1 MNKKISEELKYILQ
15 KIKLHDKLYHQDD
28 SPIITDSDY
37 DQLCLKYDKLIKQF
51 PNFGFPNRTN
61 IGFKPKEQF
70 SKIKHKKPMLSLN
83 NGFSFDDINDFL
95 KRIKKFL
102 FLKEQCLEVVC
113 EPKIDGLSISLSYEN
128 GKFKSAVT
136 RGDGKIGELVTEN
149 VLTIKEIPKTI
160 ENPPDFIEVRGEIFM
175 LKKDFEELNKTQNEN
190 NEKIFSNPRNAA
202 AGSIRQKDPEVT
214 KKRKLNFVAYTIG
227 EISSSDFINK
237 QSELLRHFKKWN
249 FKVPEFYKVVN
260 NIDGI
265 ISYYNFMKNKRENLS
280 YEIDGLVYKVNEL
293 HLQERL
299 GYLSRAPRWAI
310 AHKLPSLSVNT
321 IIEDIDLQ
329 IGRTGAITPVARV
342 KKINVGGVNVSNV
355 SLHNEDEIKR
365 KDIRIGD
372 TILIERAGD
381 VIPHVKKVVLEKR
394 TKNIEKYIFPKYC
407 PSCKSLTIKKETEAV
422 RRCLN
427 NSNCKAQL
435 IGKLIH
441 FCSKNAF
448 NIDGLGE
455 KQINIFVNLKLIKNF
470 SDIFYLENH
479 KSIIIKID
487 RFGELSLQ
495 NLFSSINASKTI
507 TLNKFIFALGIRKIG
522 QNNSK
527 LLADHYKKI
536 SNLKCELMKAKDKDT
551 NSYNEL
557 VNIDQIGSSVIED
570 LILFFNNTEN
580 LNEIDKLLNEIKIK
594 DYSQEKS
601 NSVFSDKKI
610 VITGTLET
618 LSRDEAKS
626 KLNLLGAKVI
636 SKISNNTD
644 YLICGKKPGS
654 KLKYAIDKKVKI
666 LDEENFI
673 NLIKR
678 NL

>member
-1 MNKKISEELKYILQ
+1 MNKKISEELNYISK

-28 SPIITDSDY
+28 SPIITDFEY
-37 DQLCLKYDKLIKQF
+37 DQLCLKYDKLIKEF
-51 PNFGFPNRTN
+51 PNFGFPSRTN
-61 IGFKPKEQF
+61 IGYKPKEQF

-83 NGFSFDDINDFL
+83 NGFSFDDINEFL

-102 FLKEQCLEVVC
+102 ILKEHCLEVIC

-136 RGDGKIGELVTEN
+136 RGDGNIGELVTEN
-149 VLTIKEIPKTI
+149 VLTIEEIPKVLKNSP
-160 ENPPDFIEVRGEIFM
+160 EFIEVRGEIFM
-175 LKKDFEELNKTQNEN
+175 LKKDFEELNKIQNKN

-202 AGSIRQKDPEVT
+202 AGSIRQKDPKIT
-214 KKRKLNFVAYTIG
+214 KKRRLNFVAYTIG
-227 EISSSDFINK
+227 EISSSYFVKK
-237 QSELLRHFKKWN
+237 QSELLNLFKKWN
-249 FKVPEFYKVVN
+249 FKIPEFCKVVN
-260 NIDGI
+260 DIDGI
-265 ISYYNFMKNKRENLS
+265 ISYYNFMKDKREKLS

-299 GYLSRAPRWAI
+299 GFLSRAPRWAI
-310 AHKLPSLSVNT
+310 AHKLPSLAVNT

-342 KKINVGGVNVSNV
+342 RKINVGGVNVSNV

-394 TKNIEKYIFPKYC
+394 SKNIEKYIIPKYC
-407 PSCKSLTIKKETEAV
+407 PSCKSLTVKKENEAV

-427 NSNCKAQL
+427 NRNCEAQL
-435 IGKLIH
+435 IGKIIH

-455 KQINIFVNLKLIKNF
+455 KQINIFIKLKLIKNF
-470 SDIFYLENH
+470 SDIFFLEDY
-479 KSIIIKID
+479 KSKIIEID
-487 RFGELSLQ
+487 GFGELSLQ
-495 NLFSSINASKTI
+495 NLFSSINDSKKI
-507 TLNKFIFALGIRKIG
+507 TLEKFIFSLGIRKIG
-522 QNNSK
+522 QTNAK
-527 LLADHYKKI
+527 LLANHFKNI
-536 SNLKCELMKAKDKDT
+536 NNLKSELIKAKDKYT
-551 NSYNEL
+551 NSYIEL
-557 VNIDQIGSSVIED
+557 VNIDQIGSSIIED
-570 LILFFNNTEN
+570 LILFFNNKEN
-580 LNEIDKLLNEIKIK
+580 LNEIDKLLNEVEIK
-594 DYSQEKS
+594 DYSQNQT
-601 NSVFSDKKI
+601 NSVFNNKKI

-618 LSRDEAKS
+618 LSRDEMKA

-636 SKISNNTD
+636 SQISNNTD
-644 YLICGKKPGS
+644 YLICGEKPGS
-654 KLKYAIDKKVKI
+654 KLKYAIDKNIKV
-666 LDEENFI
+666 LNEEDFI

-678 NL
+678 DL